1 MARLS
6 RKLVDLHCEVPLPQ
20 PLETLALEGIPADPL
35 KAFLEHHGF
44 NSLLARLGAGAA
56 KAVVAA
62 ATAPAAARPE
72 PEAPRLNTTPA
83 IDRSQYETVTTEAD
97 LDRWIAAAYAE
108 GVLAIDTETD
118 SLDSITGGLAGI
130 CLAVGPNR
138 ACYIPVGHRGADMFS
153 DAPQQLPLDLVIA
166 RRSEE
171 HTSELQSLMRNSYAV
186 FCL

>member
-1 MARLS
+1 M
-6 RKLVDLHCEVPLPQ
+6 VPRCDPCGA
-20 PLETLALEGIPADPL
+20 EALC
-35 KAFLEHHGF
+35 
-44 NSLLARLGAGAA
+44 
-56 KAVVAA
+56 AA

-72 PEAPRLNTTPA
+72 PVAPRLNTAPA

-138 ACYIPVGHRGADMFS
+138 ACYIPVGQDRKS
-153 DAPQQLPLDLVIA
+153 TRL
-166 RRSEE
+166 
-171 HTSELQSLMRNSYAV
+171 NSSH
-186 FCL
+186 